1 MNSSSTA
8 RMIPSGILARP
19 AIVDGASSATHCLS
33 RPSISFNVR
42 PIRRS
47 RRSCCAPLH
56 AGPAPPTLGSYHSGR
71 VRDSGSVQRSS
82 RGVSQVCAASRGRDG
97 KERTSEMPDYWAM
110 LEVERGAGSEAVK
123 DSYRRLQ
130 KVYHPDKAQVSPKS
144 PPHSYSRY
152 NLAGFETTGPDVANV
167 LFCPLSGSIFQ
178 AGP

>member
-1 MNSSSTA
+1 
-8 RMIPSGILARP
+8 
-19 AIVDGASSATHCLS
+19 
-33 RPSISFNVR
+33 
-42 PIRRS
+42 
-47 RRSCCAPLH
+47 
-56 AGPAPPTLGSYHSGR
+56 
-71 VRDSGSVQRSS
+71 
-82 RGVSQVCAASRGRDG
+82 
-97 KERTSEMPDYWAM
+97 MPDYWAM

-144 PPHSYSRY
+144 PPRSYSRY